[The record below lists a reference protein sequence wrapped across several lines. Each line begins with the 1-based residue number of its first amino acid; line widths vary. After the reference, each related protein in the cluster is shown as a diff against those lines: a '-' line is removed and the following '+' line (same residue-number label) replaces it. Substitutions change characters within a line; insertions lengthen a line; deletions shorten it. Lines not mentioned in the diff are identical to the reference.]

1 MEPAQTIL
9 AGVYPYYMQYE
20 VRVCRKHQGPATFS
34 GALAT
39 VIVFAEDG
47 SLAEARAS
55 RHIARNNWEITA
67 VKRSMPVQR
76 HHIERMDGVLKSLY
90 RKAEQAGI
98 AVVFDSWKKVHG

>member
-1 MEPAQTIL
+1 MELAPTIL
-9 AGVYPYYMQYE
+9 AGAYPFFMQYE
-20 VRVCRKHQGPATFS
+20 VRESRKHPGPAADS

-47 SLAEARAS
+47 SLAGARAG

-76 HHIERMDGVLKSLY
+76 HHIERMDGVLKLLY
-90 RKAEQAGI
+90 QKAERAGI
-98 AVVFDSWKKVHG
+98 AAVFDSWEKVHS